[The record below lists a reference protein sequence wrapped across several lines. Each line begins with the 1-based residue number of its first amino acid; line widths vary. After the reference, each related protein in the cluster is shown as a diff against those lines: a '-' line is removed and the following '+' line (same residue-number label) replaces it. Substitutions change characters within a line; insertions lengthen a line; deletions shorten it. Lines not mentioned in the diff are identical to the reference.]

1 MLAVRNGDIDQLG
14 ALFDKFHSRLFNF
27 FFMHTGHRQSSEDM
41 VQDVFLRMLKYK
53 HTYRGEGKFTTWMF
67 SIAHNTKIDY
77 YRKSKKAMNFS
88 GDIDLLA
95 ESELNP
101 EERVGEADNAALL
114 KKALAGLSEDKR
126 EVLVLS
132 RFHHMKYEEIASILN
147 CKVGTVK
154 ARVFRALK
162 ELSGIYYKLTG
173 E

>member
-1 MLAVRNGDIDQLG
+1 
-14 ALFDKFHSRLFNF
+14 
-27 FFMHTGHRQSSEDM
+27 
-41 VQDVFLRMLKYK
+41 
-53 HTYRGEGKFTTWMF
+53 
-67 SIAHNTKIDY
+67 
-77 YRKSKKAMNFS
+77 MNFS
-88 GDIDLLA
+88 GDIDLIA

-162 ELSGIYYKLTG
+162 ELSGIYYELTG